1 MSIRNIRSSVLAFA
15 AAWGLMLASAGAT
28 ANAVVDT
35 SDPERLIRTASD
47 AMLKDIDA
55 NRASYRKDRTQ
66 LYKLVDTVLLP
77 NFDVNYAAQQV
88 LGKHWRNADEQQRDR
103 FVKAFYRSLL
113 QTYGDALVDFTGD
126 RIKFL
131 PFAGDPAAARAT
143 VRTEIRRDGGS
154 IVKVNYSLRKT
165 EAGWKAWDVVI
176 EGISYVKSFQED
188 FGPEVD
194 QHGLDALIQRL
205 EAPGEA
211 VKPTHRG
218 GT

>member
-1 MSIRNIRSSVLAFA
+1 MSIRNIRSSVLAIA
-15 AAWGLMLASAGAT
+15 AAWGLVLASAGAT

-88 LGKHWRNADEQQRDR
+88 LGKHWRNADEEQRNR

-113 QTYGDALVDFTGD
+113 QTYGDALD
-126 RIKFL
+126 RK
-131 PFAGDPAAARAT
+131 
-143 VRTEIRRDGGS
+143 S
-154 IVKVNYSLRKT
+154 
-165 EAGWKAWDVVI
+165 VV
-176 EGISYVKSFQED
+176 
-188 FGPEVD
+188 
-194 QHGLDALIQRL
+194 
-205 EAPGEA
+205 
-211 VKPTHRG
+211 
-218 GT
+218 